1 MSLVVQ
7 VNMEAAAAG
16 TAARPLE
23 ALLER
28 AAQAALLDAGFRDA
42 TLSVTLLDDAGIT
55 ALNREYLDRDGPT
68 DVIAFALHEPGESPL
83 GDVYV
88 GVDQAARQAD
98 AYAVPLAQELAR
110 LVIHGT
116 LHVLGQDHPE
126 GPERDSSSMWVLQE
140 RLVREVAD
148 G

>member
-7 VNMEAAAAG
+7 VNLEAPPAG
-16 TAARPLE
+16 MVARSLG

-28 AAQAALLDAGFRDA
+28 AAQAALRDAGFRDA

-55 ALNREYLDRDGPT
+55 ALNRQYLDRDGPT
-68 DVIAFALHEPGESPL
+68 DVIAFALHEAGEPPL

-88 GVDQAARQAD
+88 DVDQAATQAA
-98 AYAVPLAQELAR
+98 AYAVPLEQELVR
-110 LVIHGT
+110 LVVHGT
-116 LHVLGQDHPE
+116 LHVLGHDHPE
-126 GPERDSSSMWVLQE
+126 GPERDSSSMWALQE